1 MLAPTVSYVLNLYIS
16 YLKCLLYVKLL
27 LGKLTNIGYLS
38 AFEITSSCFQGHTQG
53 KEESFMHNYELVV
66 IIHPD
71 LDDEAIEQALDRIR
85 GWITDGGGSVDT
97 TDKWG
102 KRRLS
107 YEIQKQN
114 EGIYYLLDVSMLPTS
129 VAELEKNMMILE
141 PVMRHMIVAK

>member
-1 MLAPTVSYVLNLYIS
+1 
-16 YLKCLLYVKLL
+16 
-27 LGKLTNIGYLS
+27 
-38 AFEITSSCFQGHTQG
+38 
-53 KEESFMHNYELVV
+53 MHNYELVV

-71 LDDEAIEQALDRIR
+71 LDDEAIEQALDRIG
-85 GWITDGGGSVDT
+85 GWITDSGGNVDK
-97 TDKWG
+97 TDRWG
-102 KRRLS
+102 KRHMS